1 MVYLINHP
9 VAQAVLLPKPFTA
22 PAGDMKLTLRNTVNQ
37 TEPVDA
43 AVIDLAVSRLYY
55 YVAIT
60 LPEGMQQGEYEYTLY
75 AGGVIA
81 ATGIAVLREEVA
93 PVEYDN
99 PIEYEQYETS

>member
-1 MVYLINHP
+1 MVYLINRP
-9 VAQAVLLPKPFTA
+9 GPQAVMIPKPFAA
-22 PAGDMKLTLRNTVNQ
+22 PSGTMKLTLRNTVNQ

-43 AVIDLAVSRLYY
+43 TVIDIAVSRLYY
-55 YVAIT
+55 FVAIT
-60 LPEGMQQGEYEYTLY
+60 VPEGMQQGEYEYTLY